1 MKTPPRDQV
10 ETVLAELIKEALER
24 RESAHVPGL
33 GTFIVRHRSSAL
45 KRTEEGDIIMMPPT
59 DEIVFNQSR

>member
-1 MKTPPRDQV
+1 MTTPPRDQV

-33 GTFIVRHRSSAL
+33 GTFTVRHKNSGMQ
-45 KRTEEGDIIMMPPT
+45 RTEDGDMVMTPPT
-59 DEIVFNQSR
+59 DEIVFTQSR

>member
-1 MKTPPRDQV
+1 MTTLPRDQV

-33 GTFIVRHRSSAL
+33 GTFTVRHKNSTL
-45 KRTEEGDIIMMPPT
+45 QRTEKGNMVLMPPT
-59 DEIVFNQSR
+59 DEIVFSPSR